1 LFTLHHPKP
10 ALFSASFPCAGLLL
24 LTGPRGILIHNSLGR
39 SSKHLKPVHQAR
51 LPHHHCR
58 GEPFDI
64 NTREEPSLS
73 TTAGERDI
81 LIQPS
86 RPIIYAS
93 EARQSSPASPH

>member
-1 LFTLHHPKP
+1 RHARYPDTQQPRPFIY
-10 ALFSASFPCAGLLL
+10 ASKAC
-24 LTGPRGILIHNSLGR
+24 
-39 SSKHLKPVHQAR
+39 SSSP
-51 LPHHHCR
+51 LPHHCR

-73 TTAGERDI
+73 TTAGERGI